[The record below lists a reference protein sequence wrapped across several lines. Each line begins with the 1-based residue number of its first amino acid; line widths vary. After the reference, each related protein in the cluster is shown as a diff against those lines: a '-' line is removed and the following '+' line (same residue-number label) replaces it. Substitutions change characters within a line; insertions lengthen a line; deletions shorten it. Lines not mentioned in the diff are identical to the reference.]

1 MDINEKQARLIFKM
15 GQHTYDSGLLTRE
28 MLEFIQKLSA
38 NMCHIDVSKWDYIFN
53 ADQTRVIESEG

>member
-1 MDINEKQARLIFKM
+1 M